1 MNSSC
6 VFCRILAGEAK
17 AEIIYRDDLVTA
29 FRDARPAAPVH
40 VLIVP
45 NQHIPS
51 IRDIQP
57 EDEVLIGHLFTA
69 ANRVAE
75 QEGISSSGYRMVINQ
90 GADAGQ
96 SVFHIHMHVLGGQ
109 PLGLMRH

>member
-1 MNSSC
+1 MNPSC
-6 VFCRILAGEAK
+6 IFCRILAGEAK
-17 AEIIYRDDLVTA
+17 GEIIYRDDLVTA

-45 NQHIPS
+45 NVHISS

-57 EDEVLIGHLFTA
+57 EDEALIGHMFAA

-90 GADAGQ
+90 GPNAGQ
-96 SVFHIHMHVLGGQ
+96 SVFHVHMHLLGGQ
-109 PLGLMRH
+109 PLGLMGH